1 MTAVPRR
8 PPWTLRFSYPFGR
21 GALALLWLG
30 SAGCDLTTLGEQPR
44 PSLATTSAREAR
56 SLLPAAPSASA
67 TASLGGALPL
77 PRALPPFEHRP
88 CDEAWLAKTSATE
101 APRPL
106 SLTVIDPR
114 LSPRNLVPGRISAA
128 LEAAGANLA
137 ATEPRLRGVL
147 YVVDYEP
154 PRLVLMKGETK
165 RKWFDGVVSVRF
177 ALVDSR
183 QGLAL
188 CGVSFTERTDTSLL
202 SVRLR
207 DEAANKKRLEH
218 QLAAALLTRLRGHL
232 TTLLPGWVLPEAPT
246 PPASAAPTVSAAR

>member
-1 MTAVPRR
+1 MTTVSRR
-8 PPWTLRFSYPFGR
+8 PPWTLRFSYPFCR
-21 GALALLWLG
+21 GALTLLWLG
-30 SAGCDLTTLGEQPR
+30 STGCDLTTLSEQPR
-44 PSLATTSAREAR
+44 PTLATSTAKEAR
-56 SLLPAAPSASA
+56 SLLPTAPSGSA
-67 TASLGGALPL
+67 PAFLGGTLPL
-77 PRALPPFEHRP
+77 PRALPPFENRP
-88 CDEAWLAKTSATE
+88 CDEAWLAESSTAR

-106 SLTVIDPR
+106 SLAVIDPR
-114 LSPRNLVPGRISAA
+114 LSPRNLVPGRITAS

-232 TTLLPGWVLPEAPT
+232 TTLLPGWVLPEAPA
-246 PPASAAPTVSAAR
+246 PSASAAPTVSAAR